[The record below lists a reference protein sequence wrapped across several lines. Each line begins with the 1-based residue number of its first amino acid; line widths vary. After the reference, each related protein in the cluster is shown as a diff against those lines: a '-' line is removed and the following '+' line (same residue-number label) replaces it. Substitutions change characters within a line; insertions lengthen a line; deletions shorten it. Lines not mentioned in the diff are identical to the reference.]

1 MSNEFSSKLLENAVN
16 QFAKLP
22 GIGKK
27 TALRLVL
34 NIFNREKEEVEIFA
48 QSLLELKQKAQKCK
62 ICNNISDG
70 EVCDI
75 CADKSRDHSVICVV
89 ENIKDIIA
97 IEKTMQFNGVYHVLG
112 GLLSP
117 LEGVSIED
125 LNFESLEDRLKN
137 GQVSEVILA
146 LSTTMEGDTTGFY
159 LHKRISRYNTEI
171 TTIARGVGFGDEL
184 EYTDEMTLGKAIA
197 NRVKMNF

>member
-34 NIFNREKEEVEIFA
+34 NLFNRGEEEVEKFA
-48 QSLLELKQKAQKCK
+48 QSILDLKQKAQKCK

-70 EVCDI
+70 EICDI
-75 CADKSRDHSVICVV
+75 CADQSRDHSVICVV

-117 LEGVSIED
+117 LEGISVED
-125 LNFESLEDRLKN
+125 LNFNSLDERLKTR
-137 GQVSEVILA
+137 QVSEVILA
-146 LSTTMEGDTTGFY
+146 LSTTIEGDTTAFY
-159 LHKRISRYNTEI
+159 LHKRLLQYNVEI
-171 TTIARGVGFGDEL
+171 TTIARGIGFGDEL

-197 NRVKMNF
+197 NRVKMKL

>member
-34 NIFNREKEEVEIFA
+34 NLFNRDIEDVEMFA
-48 QSLLELKQKAQKCK
+48 NSIVELKHKAKKCK
-62 ICNNISDG
+62 ICNNISD
-70 EVCDI
+70 EEI
-75 CADKSRDHSVICVV
+75 CEICSDKSRDHSVICVV

-97 IEKTMQFNGVYHVLG
+97 IEKTMQYNGVYHVLG

-117 LEGVSIED
+117 LEGISVED
-125 LNFESLEDRLKN
+125 LNFDSLEERLKT
-137 GQVSEVILA
+137 GQVKELIVA
-146 LSTTMEGDTTGFY
+146 LSTTIEGDTTGFY
-159 LHKRISRYNTEI
+159 LHRKMSVYNTEI
-171 TTIARGVGFGDEL
+171 TTIARGVGFGDEI

-197 NRVKMNF
+197 NRVKMNV